1 MESEKVIAFG
11 EELELKPCS
20 NCKGSGNA
28 QEWDRKEQKHV
39 ENPDYHCEIC
49 KGSRYVVVSK
59 RK

>member
-1 MESEKVIAFG
+1 METQTVTAFG
-11 EELELKPCS
+11 EELELIRCS

-39 ENPDYHCEIC
+39 ENPKYWCEIC
-49 KGSRYVVVSK
+49 KGSRYIVVSK